1 MPRAKQEKTSN
12 AHVLAQLPIPKKMD
26 KASLFSPPL
35 LCPFLTL
42 FFLSWWMRTLRRLHF
57 LLPSFFM
64 GLWRPFSPGRVHTY
78 YTKSYFSG
86 FLAFFSLSPLPWGE
100 GGGRGHTM
108 AEDVL
113 LSPSP
118 PWQHPPSIHPGSD
131 SGRLGYKVVP
141 RTLDLLTPYL
151 QLFHIPLNTWHFH
164 SSSSPLLCS

>member
-1 MPRAKQEKTSN
+1 MLQAKGRARKW
-12 AHVLAQLPIPKKMD
+12 KKERRQMCMYYQR
-26 KASLFSPPL
+26 KWTKPLLFSSPPL
-35 LCPFLTL
+35 RPFLTL
-42 FFLSWWMRTLRRLHF
+42 FPVLMDANAKKAPFSSS
-57 LLPSFFM
+57 SFSM

-131 SGRLGYKVVP
+131 SGRLGYIVP

-151 QLFHIPLNTWHFH
+151 QLFHIPLNT
-164 SSSSPLLCS
+164 